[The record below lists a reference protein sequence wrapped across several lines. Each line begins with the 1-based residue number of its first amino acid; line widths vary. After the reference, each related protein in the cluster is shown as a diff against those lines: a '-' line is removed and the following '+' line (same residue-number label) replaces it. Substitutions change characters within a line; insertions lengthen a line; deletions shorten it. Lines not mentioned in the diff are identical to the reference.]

1 LRLQMFVNGKL
12 ANATIGL
19 KSGLRPVIAGAQML

>member
-12 ANATIGL
+12 ANATIRL
-19 KSGLRPVIAGAQML
+19 KSGLRPDIAGAQML